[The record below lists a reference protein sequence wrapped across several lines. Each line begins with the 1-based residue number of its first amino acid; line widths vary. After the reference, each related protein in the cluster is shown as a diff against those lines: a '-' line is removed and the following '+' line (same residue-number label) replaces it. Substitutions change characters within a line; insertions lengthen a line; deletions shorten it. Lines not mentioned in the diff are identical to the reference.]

1 MKGGQRL
8 LAPGQRRRRRR
19 QFEAELGPHLP
30 ALWSFACALAPA
42 SDAPDL
48 VQTTCLRAF
57 ERFDGFRSGSDFRAW
72 TFTIL
77 RHEFVS
83 GWRREQR
90 HGAVERTQHL
100 ELLLPGD
107 ACPDLEELLIEQRWS
122 EEVREALA
130 GLPETYRVPV
140 FLKDVAGLAYREI
153 AEVAGCPLGT
163 VMSRLARGRALL
175 RSALVRQARERGLLG
190 ARPGERA
197 VR

>member
-1 MKGGQRL
+1 
-8 LAPGQRRRRRR
+8 
-19 QFEAELGPHLP
+19 
-30 ALWSFACALAPA
+30 
-42 SDAPDL
+42 
-48 VQTTCLRAF
+48 
-57 ERFDGFRSGSDFRAW
+57 
-72 TFTIL
+72 
-77 RHEFVS
+77 VS

-90 HGAVERTQHL
+90 DGGVERSQHL

-122 EEVREALA
+122 EEVRAALV

-153 AEVAGCPLGT
+153 AEVADCPLGT

-175 RSALVRQARERGLLG
+175 RSALVRQARERGIVG
-190 ARPGERA
+190 ARPGKRA